1 MNDVVNDVRLN
12 LPNLTEMLS
21 VFAINLFTAIAI
33 VVAGWLLSRWL
44 EGRLTR
50 YIERRSGIDYDYTPS
65 LARVV
70 RFVVMAIAIVAA
82 LGRMGVQTASITAL
96 VGAAGLAIGLALQ
109 GTLSN
114 VAAGM
119 MLMLLRPF
127 KVGQGVDIGGTGGT
141 VTDMGLFTTRITTW
155 DGVVVY
161 IPNGTV
167 WGGKIM
173 NYSQAGRR
181 RFELVVGISYKDD
194 VARAL
199 QVMRE
204 VVAADPRVLVNPS
217 PVIAT
222 KELTDLSVN
231 LMAQFWTAAADLL
244 PTKFEI
250 TRKIKERF
258 DEEGFTV
265 PVRSLDFAVSQVD
278 GT

>member
-1 MNDVVNDVRLN
+1 MIGTDLD
-12 LPNLTEMLS
+12 LPSLRAMLAS
-21 VFAINLFTAIAI
+21 FAIELFTALGI
-33 VVAGWLLSRWL
+33 VLIGWLISRWL
-44 EGRLTR
+44 EARLTR
-50 YIERRSGIDYDYTPS
+50 YIERKSGLEYDYTPS
-65 LARVV
+65 LARLVRVV
-70 RFVVMAIAIVAA
+70 IMSLTVIAA

-114 VAAGM
+114 VAAGI

-127 KVGQGVDIGGTGGT
+127 KVGQGVDIAGTGGT
-141 VTDMGLFTTRITTW
+141 VTEVGLFSTRLTTW

-167 WGGKIM
+167 WSSKIM
-173 NYSQAGRR
+173 NFSQAGRR
-181 RFELVVGISYKDD
+181 RFDLMVGISYKDD

-204 VVAADPRVLVNPS
+204 VVTADPRVLSNPA
-217 PVIAT
+217 PLVAT
-222 KELTDLSVN
+222 KELTDTSVN

-244 PTKFEI
+244 PTQFEL
-250 TRKIKERF
+250 TRKVKERF
-258 DEEGFTV
+258 DEEGFTM
-265 PVRSLDFAVSQVD
+265 PVRALDYTLRPPE

>member
-1 MNDVVNDVRLN
+1 MTEGGFDW
-12 LPNLTEMLS
+12 PNFTALLS
-21 VFAINLFTAIAI
+21 AFAINLFTALAIIA
-33 VVAGWLLSRWL
+33 VGWLLSKWL
-44 EGRLTR
+44 EGRLTS

-65 LARVV
+65 LARLV
-70 RFVVMAIAIVAA
+70 RVIIMAVAVVAA
-82 LGRMGVQTASITAL
+82 LGRLGVQTASITAL

-127 KVGQGVDIGGTGGT
+127 KVGQGVDVAGTGGT
-141 VTDMGLFTTRITTW
+141 VTDIGLFSTRITTW

-167 WGGKIM
+167 WGNKIM

-181 RFELVVGISYKDD
+181 RFDLVVGISYKDD

-204 VVAADPRVLVNPS
+204 VVTADPRVLANPA

-222 KELTDLSVN
+222 KELTELSVN

-244 PTKFEI
+244 PTQFEL

-258 DEEGFTV
+258 DEEGFTM
-265 PVRSLDFAVSQVD
+265 PVRSLDFSLPQAD

>member
-1 MNDVVNDVRLN
+1 MPTAERLN
-12 LPNLTEMLS
+12 LSAIGAMLS
-21 VFAINLFTAIAI
+21 TFAVNLFTAIAI
-33 VVAGWLLSRWL
+33 LVAGWLVSRWL
-44 EGRLTR
+44 ERRLTR
-50 YIERRSGIDYDYTPS
+50 FIERRSGIDYTYTPA

-70 RFVVMAIAIVAA
+70 RVAIMAIAIVAA
-82 LGRMGVQTASITAL
+82 LGRLGVQTASITAL

-114 VAAGM
+114 VAAGL

-127 KVGQGVDIGGTGGT
+127 KVGQGVEIAGTGGT
-141 VTDMGLFTTRITTW
+141 VTDIGLFTTRITTW

-167 WGGKIM
+167 WGGKIT

-181 RFELVVGISYKDD
+181 RYELTVGISYKDD

-204 VVAADPRVLVNPS
+204 VVAADPRVLVNPA
-217 PVIAT
+217 PIVAT
-222 KELTDLSVN
+222 KELSDVSVN

-244 PTKFEI
+244 PTQFAI
-250 TRKIKERF
+250 TRTIKERF

-265 PVRSLDFAVSQVD
+265 PVRAFDLTQPPVD